1 MCQLV
6 GSNNMMIANAENEMD
21 AETKTYIVMADSSK
35 EFNDV
40 TNIAAFSISE
50 EDPELADNNIAV
62 MELSPEEA
70 EEMQQN
76 DGFDCGRGYHN
87 FCKFTGRR
95 DYHGRYRSRNCSY

>member
-1 MCQLV
+1 MKRKMKISGKKVVSSCLVFAMMCQLV
-6 GSNNMMIANAENEMD
+6 GSNNMMIANAENETD

-40 TNIAAFSISE
+40 TNRVAFSISE

-70 EEMQQN
+70 EEM
-76 DGFDCGRGYHN
+76 
-87 FCKFTGRR
+87 
-95 DYHGRYRSRNCSY
+95 